1 MACGRL
7 WESSRRCGCRSAA
20 ARPGRRRRSPQD
32 RARRARAIPAVASIF
47 HGAVAQTRRAGD
59 LQSPG
64 RGCETRRSPPI
75 SKWGRMFH
83 RGELRSQRDWADAS
97 SVVSTNLGRHVPK
110 EARITGRDSE
120 EGATPS
126 RSTSFHAREVLRD
139 AWLSSKQRE
148 PARYR
153 PRAPYGADVQG
164 DGLVS
169 KTDRQGA
176 IPWRRANLPP
186 VAQRAEQ
193 AIDNRQ
199 RPVQVRTGGP
209 FYSAAWTK
217 AHTRQTI
224 SGVSVKRAA
233 DPFGGQADL
242 VMARA

>member
-1 MACGRL
+1 MPEQPRDRPAKPRL
-7 WESSRRCGCRSAA
+7 AGAS
-20 ARPGRRRRSPQD
+20 
-32 RARRARAIPAVASIF
+32 PAVASIF
-47 HGAVAQTRRAGD
+47 HGAVAQKRRAGD

-75 SKWGRMFH
+75 TMG
-83 RGELRSQRDWADAS
+83 A
-97 SVVSTNLGRHVPK
+97 HVPQGRVAFAARLGGCK
-110 EARITGRDSE
+110 FRRLHQFGPACSVEARIPGRDSE
-120 EGATPS
+120 EGATPF
-126 RSTSFHAREVLRD
+126 RSTSLHAREVLRD

-186 VAQRAEQ
+186 VAQTAEQ

-209 FYSAAWTK
+209 FYSAAIRRASFGSACSWPRACRGAWAK
-217 AHTRQTI
+217 AHRHQTI